1 MAYGGYNILKDEVRK
16 NYIAI
21 RNRLKKHEVLDI
33 TEVIAESLKQLE
45 YINNAKNIMCY
56 VSFGNEVHTHELIKT
71 WLSEGKQV
79 SVPCIAN
86 NIKEAKWMY
95 AVKINSFDE
104 LKVTGK
110 YGILEP
116 PLRDSNIIIP
126 ALLDAVIVPGSAFDI
141 NKNRMGYGAG
151 YYDRFLSN
159 VSNKCYKIGI
169 CYDFQV
175 LDKIPHEEFD
185 VPLDLLVTEKRIVE

>member
-1 MAYGGYNILKDEVRK
+1 MGVFQILKNEVRK
-16 NYIAI
+16 KYIAI
-21 RNRLKKHEVLDI
+21 RNRLKKHEVIDLS
-33 TEVIAESLKQLE
+33 EALVQRLNNLE
-45 YINNAKNIMCY
+45 QIISAKSIMCY
-56 VSFGNEVHTHELIKT
+56 VSFGNEVHTHILIKK

-79 SVPCIAN
+79 SVPCVAN
-86 NIKEAKWMY
+86 STKEAKCMY

-116 PLRDSNIIIP
+116 PLRDSNIITP
-126 ALLDAVIVPGSAFDI
+126 AMLDAVIVPGSAFDI

-151 YYDRFLSN
+151 YYDRFLSK

-175 LDKIPHEEFD
+175 LDDIPCEEYD
-185 VPLDLLVTEKRIVE
+185 VPLDLLVTEKRIVG